1 DRAAARA
8 RADAVIAIL
17 GDPERPS
24 AELRIVDRATGKTI
38 ARQVPVPDE
47 AARAAEI
54 LSIRALELLRAGLL
68 EVALGSGASGSSAS
82 GSGASGSVASGSATA
97 PVLRGTVRLSPHF
110 QARLALAG
118 LGTSAHVQAAGGA
131 AEATVA
137 QSFGLVEVALGLR
150 PGARVQPFLSLGAGA
165 AHLSVE
171 GKVSWPYES

>member
-82 GSGASGSVASGSATA
+82 GSSASGSSASGSATA
-97 PVLRGTVRLSPHF
+97 PVETARRSENARPVESARSTNAVRPENTARLSE
-110 QARLALAG
+110 
-118 LGTSAHVQAAGGA
+118 T
-131 AEATVA
+131 
-137 QSFGLVEVALGLR
+137 
-150 PGARVQPFLSLGAGA
+150 
-165 AHLSVE
+165 
-171 GKVSWPYES
+171 